1 MKAEHKSMNT
11 YLKYTLILA
20 GSLCLGGL
28 LGIGFVY
35 FNADDWGDGFKGIF
49 RIIRGNLLPILVMVF
64 IISVVYGEIVLR
76 KMKALTGSLSRAED
90 EESDRLEYELDQ
102 VGNAGVIANNI
113 LSVLAI
119 LILSTGY
126 SLQYI
131 SDVVKEEKIFV
142 LSAFVIFV
150 IHSAYGGYWQMRYVK
165 LVQKAY
171 PEKKGDPASRKFQQ
185 QWLESCDEAEKE
197 IVFQGTYKSYMS
209 VMKILPMLAAVSMI
223 THLLWNTG
231 IMAVF
236 MVGIIWIVTVVS
248 YCRACMIK
256 KGQQIGRGTK

>member
-1 MKAEHKSMNT
+1 MKAEKKSMNT
-11 YLKYTLILA
+11 YLKYTLVLV

-28 LGIGFVY
+28 LGISFVY
-35 FNADDWGDGFKGIF
+35 FNADGWGDNLKSILHVV
-49 RIIRGNLLPILVMVF
+49 RGNLLPILVMVS
-64 IISVVYGEIVLR
+64 IIAVVYGEIVLR
-76 KMKALTGSLSRAED
+76 KMKLLTSRLPDAED
-90 EESDRLEYELDQ
+90 EESDKLEYELDQ
-102 VGNAGVIANNI
+102 VGNAGVIANN
-113 LSVLAI
+113 VLNVFAI

-131 SDVVKEEKIFV
+131 SSVVREGKIYI

-150 IHSAYGGYWQMRYVK
+150 LHNIYTGYWQMRYVK
-165 LVQKAY
+165 LIQRAY
-171 PEKKGDPASRKFQQ
+171 PDKKGDPASRKFQQ

-197 IVFQGTYKSYMS
+197 IVYQGAYKSYISIMR
-209 VMKILPMLAAVSMI
+209 ILPMLAAVSMI

-248 YCRACMIK
+248 YCRACVIK
-256 KGQQIGRGTK
+256 KGQQIGRGAK